1 MNAVLL
7 GICKDSLSLANMI
20 KNAPNYPLNGIYI
33 DGVYCKDVSKTASCA
48 SALGISAYTTPDAAI
63 RNADILFISCNDSEL
78 SAYSEFIKEFSIRN
92 KILCHFSRKY
102 DSSVLSCGVTNSV
115 YSIRF
120 PYKVNMEKLPLNAT
134 VIFEGQGRHHQLFKT
149 AIEGSL
155 RNVTFCTKEE
165 NMLSFLANRFATGYI
180 KNFVNM
186 SRQLYK
192 FAGIYSEDEFKQML
206 LNLASEIALDNS
218 NPAPLEPME
227 AKKLSKLLSSLN
239 YSDTKDC
246 VLNMETHIVENSNCS
261 YRERDE
267 LLKILK
273 HKKR

>member
-102 DSSVLSCGVTNSV
+102 DSSILSCGVTNSV

-134 VIFEGQGRHHQLFKT
+134 VIFEGSGRHHQLFKT

-155 RNVTFCTKEE
+155 KNVTFCTKEE

-192 FAGIYSEDEFKQML
+192 FASIYSEDEFKQML

-239 YSDTKDC
+239 YSDTKEC
-246 VLNMETHIVENSNCS
+246 VLNMEAHIAENSNCS

-267 LLKILK
+267 LFKILK

>member
-7 GICKDSLSLANMI
+7 GISKESLTLAHII
-20 KNAPNYPLNGIYI
+20 KSAENYPLNGIYI
-33 DGVYCKDVSKTASCA
+33 DGVYCNDVTKAASCA
-48 SALGISAYTTPDAAI
+48 SALGISAYTTEDAAI

-78 SAYSEFIKEFSIRN
+78 SAYSEFIKEFSVRN

-115 YSIRF
+115 YCIRF
-120 PYKVNMEKLPLNAT
+120 PYKVNIEKLPLNAT

-149 AIEGSL
+149 AIESSL
-155 RNVTFCTKEE
+155 KNVTFCTKEE
-165 NMLSFLANRFATGYI
+165 NMLSFLANRFVTAYM
-180 KNFVNM
+180 KDFVNM
-186 SRQLYK
+186 SRMLYK
-192 FAGIYSEDEFKQML
+192 FAGIYSEEEFKQML
-206 LNLASEIALDNS
+206 VNLAPEIASNNS
-218 NPAPLEPME
+218 KPTPLEPME

-246 VLNMETHIVENSNCS
+246 VLNMEAHIAENSNCS

-267 LLKILK
+267 LFKILK